1 MPEPQQM
8 LANFVPG
15 YERLTL
21 GARVT
26 GDVKTAFPDG
36 KPGAAKPDEPESEGD
51 GEGEKAETS
60 GGLTASSAPLNL
72 VVFSDADMLHDNL
85 WMQELGRIGQ
95 AVLVRPISEN
105 VDLLKNSIESASG
118 GQELMGIR
126 MRGKTSRPFER
137 VQEIQRDADQRFLA
151 RQQELE
157 RKLQDAER
165 RLNEL
170 QKAKA
175 EGSNDQLLVTAE
187 QRKEEE
193 KVREEL
199 VQTRRDLREVK
210 HQLHKDIAGLGTSLK
225 WLNIALMPA
234 LVCAAAVALGAVRSQ
249 HRSRK

>member
-1 MPEPQQM
+1 
-8 LANFVPG
+8 
-15 YERLTL
+15 
-21 GARVT
+21 
-26 GDVKTAFPDG
+26 
-36 KPGAAKPDEPESEGD
+36 
-51 GEGEKAETS
+51 
-60 GGLTASSAPLNL
+60 
-72 VVFSDADMLHDNL
+72 VVFSDADMLHDGL
-85 WMQELGRIGQ
+85 WMQRLGQIGQ
-95 AVLVRPISEN
+95 TVLVRPISEN
-105 VDLLKNSIESASG
+105 VDLLKNTVESASG
-118 GQELMGIR
+118 GKELMGIR

-137 VQEIQRDADQRFLA
+137 VKEIQRDADQRFLA

-175 EGSNDQLLVTAE
+175 EGSDDQLLVTAE

-199 VQTRRDLREVK
+199 VQTRRDLRDVK

-234 LVCAAAVALGAVRSQ
+234 LVCAAAIALGTMRSQ
-249 HRSRK
+249 QRTRK